1 MKVRLY
7 PFMQIVISKYR
18 ISIEINLTNIVNCL
32 LITLLNQS
40 FFKKMNCHLFPAL
53 PAAPLY
59 ANATV
64 VKATYVVIKWERSPD
79 DSDGKLWYVVD
90 CVSCKSSKY
99 KDCSEPCGP
108 SVQYVPSQ
116 DNITSVTVTIKG
128 LPSDSFLKFRV
139 YSVSELNEE
148 EKDRDKWKYV
158 MVSVKT
164 KGKKYYCNC

>member
-1 MKVRLY
+1 
-7 PFMQIVISKYR
+7 MQIVISKYH
-18 ISIEINLTNIVNCL
+18 ISIKIHLTNIVNCL
-32 LITLLNQS
+32 LITLHNQS
-40 FFKKMNCHLFPAL
+40 SKKMNCHLFPAL

-79 DSDGKLWYVVD
+79 DSDGKLRYVLD
-90 CVSCKSSKY
+90 CFSCKSSKY
-99 KDCSEPCGP
+99 KDCNEACGP
-108 SVQYVPSQ
+108 SVQYMPSQ
-116 DNITSVTVTIKG
+116 DNITNVAVTING

-158 MVSVKT
+158 TVLVKT
-164 KGKKYYCNC
+164 KGKK